1 MSRRCSRSR
10 TSFVCL
16 IQIHRHFPDNGSL
29 KGKRKELNSLKA
41 QLQRRFGAAV
51 SETDH
56 HDLWQRS
63 TLSAALV
70 GRDAGTVTDAAAK
83 VERFVLSRFP
93 DGAWV
98 ERGVASADEVL
109 GD

>member
-1 MSRRCSRSR
+1 M
-10 TSFVCL
+10 
-16 IQIHRHFPDNGSL
+16 
-29 KGKRKELNSLKA
+29 
-41 QLQRRFGAAV
+41 

-56 HDLWQRS
+56 HDLWQRA

-70 GRDAGTVTDAAAK
+70 GRDAGVVTDAAAK
-83 VERFVLSRFP
+83 LERYVISQFP

-98 ERGVASADEVL
+98 ERALASADELL